1 MGINLNPDKGCN
13 FDCIY
18 CQVDRTPEGMLHVQ
32 KVHQKVDPDRVISE
46 LSHLIDLVENNQF
59 FSIPPF
65 DQTPIAQR
73 RLTDISFSGDG
84 EPTMVPEFPE
94 VLEKVL
100 EFFKNRSHEVTIQI
114 ITNGTGLF
122 KASTRK
128 KVLDLFAQ
136 KTTPESDRIPWSIWF
151 KIDAADARAFA
162 FLDRSGLSFPSY
174 WKHLEETLQEVPVTI
189 QTMVMDYI
197 SPTENFQPEGDWS
210 NHMKEAMEKLL
221 AGGAKISR
229 WDLYSVAR
237 MPPSPEVRPV
247 SSERLVA
254 LERFFRQTISVPI
267 QIFP

>member
-1 MGINLNPDKGCN
+1 MNPDKGCN

-18 CQVDRTPEGMLHVQ
+18 CQVDRTPKAMADIQ
-32 KVHQKVDPDRVISE
+32 KIHQKVDPDRVIDE
-46 LSHLIDLVENNQF
+46 LSHLIGLLEKNQF

-65 DQTPIAQR
+65 DKTPLPQR

-100 EFFKNRSHEVTIQI
+100 SFFKSRSHEITIRI

-122 KASTRK
+122 KKSVRK

-136 KTTPESDRIPWSIWF
+136 EDTPETERLPWSIWF
-151 KIDAADARAFA
+151 KIDAADPQSFD
-162 FLDRSGLSFPSY
+162 FLDRSGMNFSSY
-174 WKHLEETLQEVPVTI
+174 WKNVEETLMEVPVTI

-197 SPTENFQPEGDWS
+197 SESRSFHPEGEWKH
-210 NHMKEAMEKLL
+210 NMREAMEKLL
-221 AGGAKISR
+221 AGGAKIGQ

-247 SSERLVA
+247 SYERILK
-254 LERFFRQTISVPI
+254 LSKSFQKSISIPMH
-267 QIFP
+267 IFP